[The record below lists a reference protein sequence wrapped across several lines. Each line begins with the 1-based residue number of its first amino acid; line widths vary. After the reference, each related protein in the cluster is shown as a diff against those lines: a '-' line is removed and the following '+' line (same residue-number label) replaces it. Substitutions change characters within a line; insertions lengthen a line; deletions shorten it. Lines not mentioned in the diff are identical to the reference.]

1 MEFKEMENLHI
12 CKFGEDILQ
21 LRAKNITNIDEKIVK
36 LAEAMRKTMYTS
48 NGIGLA
54 APQIGKSI
62 RLAVVDISFGENP
75 DELLVL
81 INPEIIG
88 AEGIEAGNEG
98 CLSVP
103 GITLP
108 VNRKTSVHLKAI
120 DLQGNE
126 INREFE
132 GLKARVMQHEVDHL
146 NGTLILDR
154 VSSLKRQFVKKEIKR
169 LQKNGKW

>member
-1 MEFKEMENLHI
+1 METENLKI
-12 CKFGEDILQ
+12 CKFGEDVLQ
-21 LRAKNITNIDEKIVK
+21 LKAKDITNIDEKIVR
-36 LAEAMRKTMYTS
+36 LAEAMRKTMYTA

-54 APQIGKSI
+54 APQVGESI

-75 DELLVL
+75 DEFMVL

-103 GITLP
+103 GISLP

-126 INREFE
+126 IDREFE
-132 GLKARVMQHEVDHL
+132 GLKARVIQHEVDHM

-154 VSSLKRQFVKKEIKR
+154 VSSLKRQFAKKEIKR